1 MQVRAYRSADV
12 SAAKRA
18 GAGMYGRTGRQGK
31 SASVWFSRMLRKR
44 YGVLSRRINACLPQ
58 CANPNA
64 YRAEYEKCGGTGT
77 PAFELIKGRM
87 RQRTAKGKEIF
98 PQGLTF
104 NRQVVAKRLKSVKR
118 ARKNGKLSGMNG
130 RCKKV
135 ETIGQEEAAPVG
147 GAALWGFFG
156 GSGLP
161 LPPLFAIRRTSGV
174 GCGGCGQRRTTAG
187 SDGEGGAGGERGGGQ
202 KYLGSR

>member
-147 GAALWGFFG
+147 GAALWDFFG

-161 LPPLFAIRRTSGV
+161 LPFFRARR
-174 GCGGCGQRRTTAG
+174 
-187 SDGEGGAGGERGGGQ
+187 GAFPEI
-202 KYLGSR
+202 LHL

>member
-18 GAGMYGRTGRQGK
+18 GARMYGRTGRQGK

-87 RQRTAKGKEIF
+87 RQRTAKGKEISDRK
-98 PQGLTF
+98 PGVQPDKTK
-104 NRQVVAKRLKSVKR
+104 RKRLKSVKSGSR
-118 ARKNGKLSGMNG
+118 SELSGIN
-130 RCKKV
+130 V
-135 ETIGQEEAAPVG
+135 P
-147 GAALWGFFG
+147 
-156 GSGLP
+156 
-161 LPPLFAIRRTSGV
+161 RR
-174 GCGGCGQRRTTAG
+174 
-187 SDGEGGAGGERGGGQ
+187 
-202 KYLGSR
+202 

>member
-1 MQVRAYRSADV
+1 MQVRAYPSADV

-161 LPPLFAIRRTSGV
+161 LLFFGR
-174 GCGGCGQRRTTAG
+174 
-187 SDGEGGAGGERGGGQ
+187 GEARFP
-202 KYLGSR
+202 KYYTCKTRSGSRPLAFCPPVLYYSVVLCI